1 MDKSGDELGPQ
12 YRLYHLDG
20 AGLVTTAGWLDADGD
35 RAAIDASRNDN
46 ISVQS
51 ELWQGRRL
59 VTRLAHGEAIAPIRT
74 PPDAVHS
81 SSQIGAAFRA

>member
-1 MDKSGDELGPQ
+1 VRQ

-51 ELWQGRRL
+51 ERWQGRRL
-59 VTRLAHGEAIAPIRT
+59 VTRLAHSEAIAPIRT

-81 SSQIGAAFRA
+81 SSQISATFRA